1 MSSGRVA
8 LVFRGD
14 RSIVGESLAN
24 TRLSPIVDA
33 LAHVGLV
40 AEAAP
45 YNDDA
50 VDEVR
55 SQLLGVEGVLVWVDP
70 VSADGDRTQLDAL
83 LCQVASE
90 GVWVSA
96 HPGTILKMGT
106 KEVLYET
113 RGLGFGS
120 DTYVHRTLV
129 EFGEL

>member
-14 RSIVGESLAN
+14 RSIAGESLAN

-50 VDEVR
+50 MADVR
-55 SQLLGVEGVLVWVDP
+55 SQLLGVEGALVWVDP
-70 VSADGDRTQLDAL
+70 VSADGDRTQLDAML
-83 LCQVASE
+83 RQVASE

-96 HPGTILKMGT
+96 HPDTILKMGT
-106 KEVLYET
+106 KE
-113 RGLGFGS
+113 
-120 DTYVHRTLV
+120 
-129 EFGEL
+129 